1 MLTFVF
7 SGWRTADGMDF
18 LAQTLNSRHRT
29 ESAALEPQ
37 PVNSSKGKASDLPHP
52 PQGLGITTNRDE
64 IAGTPE
70 PEPTSRRSASPQR
83 PDSPT
88 RDDEHPSNPLDDDLI
103 FAQPNEA
110 VMSASPRGSER
121 INRVSHYPGR
131 FFDSPSMARTKPAS
145 PRRSIFDRQ
154 PNAARLTFS
163 PGGSDEPRS
172 AERPREPAKRP
183 TTQPPP
189 ASQELS
195 RKRGRGD
202 SDDEASDDDD
212 FDRDTRSHNIAQR
225 RAQIPERAR
234 PVEKRPRVAREE
246 SSPAG
251 QLLED
256 LAASQQTDAPRI
268 EPPSPA
274 SVRQQS
280 RWLTENTVSRSA
292 HVPTVPVTTGRRRWT
307 QEEDDRLIMLVARHG
322 THWAEIQR
330 QDAICPAEDGGPQLT
345 GRTPVNMKD
354 RARNIKQKH
363 IRYYPGNSLL
373 VMEFANA
380 VVTRSGLPLP
390 LGFANVTG

>member
-1 MLTFVF
+1 MLTIVF

-18 LAQTLNSRHRT
+18 LAKTLNLS
-29 ESAALEPQ
+29 Q
-37 PVNSSKGKASDLPHP
+37 PVNSSKGKAVDLPDS
-52 PQGLGITTNRDE
+52 PQGLGITANRDE

-70 PEPTSRRSASPQR
+70 PEATSHLSAFTQR

-88 RDDEHPSNPLDDDLI
+88 RDDEHHSNPLDDDLI

-131 FFDSPSMARTKPAS
+131 FFDSPSIARTKPPS

-163 PGGSDEPRS
+163 PGGSDETRS
-172 AERPREPAKRP
+172 AQMPREPAKRQ
-183 TTQPPP
+183 TTELPP

-212 FDRDTRSHNIAQR
+212 FDRDTRSHNAAQR
-225 RAQIPERAR
+225 RAQIRERAR
-234 PVEKRPRVAREE
+234 PVEKRPRVTSEE
-246 SSPAG
+246 SGPAG
-251 QLLED
+251 QLRAD
-256 LAASQQTDAPRI
+256 LVASQQTEEPRI
-268 EPPSPA
+268 EVPGPA
-274 SVRQQS
+274 SVRRQS
-280 RWLTENTVSRSA
+280 RWLTENTVSRPA
-292 HVPTVPVTTGRRRWT
+292 HVPTAPPPIGRRRWT

-322 THWAEIQR
+322 TQWAEIQR

-345 GRTPVNMKD
+345 GRTQVNMKD
-354 RARNIKQKH
+354 RARNIKRKH
-363 IRYYPGNSLL
+363 IGYYPGNSLL
-373 VMEFANA
+373 SMEFANA
-380 VVTRSGLPLP
+380 VVTRNGLPLP
-390 LGFANVTG
+390 VGFASVTG

>member
-1 MLTFVF
+1 MLIIVF

-18 LAQTLNSRHRT
+18 LVKSLNSKRQT
-29 ESAALEPQ
+29 ELAALESQ
-37 PVNSSKGKASDLPHP
+37 PVNSSKGKAPALPNS
-52 PQGLGITTNRDE
+52 PQGLGITANRDE
-64 IAGTPE
+64 IAGTPD
-70 PEPTSRRSASPQR
+70 PEPSSHRLASPLR

-131 FFDSPSMARTKPAS
+131 FFDSPSTARTKPPS

-163 PGGSDEPRS
+163 PGGSDELRS
-172 AERPREPAKRP
+172 AERPQEPGKRP
-183 TTQPPP
+183 TMQPPP
-189 ASQELS
+189 ASQELP

-212 FDRDTRSHNIAQR
+212 FDQDTRNHNVAQR

-234 PVEKRPRVAREE
+234 PVEKRPRVTHEE
-246 SSPAG
+246 FSPAG

-256 LAASQQTDAPRI
+256 LAASQQTEEPRI
-268 EPPSPA
+268 EAPIPA
-274 SVRQQS
+274 SARRQS

-292 HVPTVPVTTGRRRWT
+292 HVPTVPRPTGRRRWT

-322 THWAEIQR
+322 TQWAEIKR

-345 GRTPVNMKD
+345 GRTQVNMKD